1 MILVTLV
8 AENELGGA
16 QGAAADSVNSNI
28 TFRITAVHTKVENAL
43 EVVVYEESD
52 SKGEIDYLGDE
63 ANVHDIERDRTVV
76 VETMDEEEEVY
87 TALNRRY
94 TKQKDRNQKD
104 INQYPR
110 VNGT

>member
-1 MILVTLV
+1 M
-8 AENELGGA
+8 GGA

-63 ANVHDIERDRTVV
+63 ANVHDI
-76 VETMDEEEEVY
+76 
-87 TALNRRY
+87 
-94 TKQKDRNQKD
+94 
-104 INQYPR
+104 
-110 VNGT
+110 